1 VKRLRSAVER
11 IFEVVTVGLLVVLA
25 VEVLAGIVFRAF
37 RRPLVWYDEVASV
50 LLAWLTYYGSALA
63 ALKRA
68 HIGFPGFVRA
78 MPRAPRTAALVVRE
92 IAVTG
97 FFLLLAWEG
106 ARILGELG
114 GETLVTV
121 DIPVRLTQSV
131 IPVGAVLFIVAE
143 LLTLPERIREARGE
157 AAPPSDVD
165 KASKELAH

>member
-143 LLTLPERIREARGE
+143 LLTLSERIREARGE

>member
-1 VKRLRSAVER
+1 VNRVRRVVER
-11 IFEVVTVGLLVVLA
+11 IFEVVTVGLLVVLFL
-25 VEVLAGIVFRAF
+25 EVLAGIVFRAF
-37 RRPLVWYDEVASV
+37 RHPLVWYDEVASV

-68 HIGFPGFVRA
+68 HIGFPGFVRG
-78 MPRAPRTAALVVRE
+78 MPRGPRTAALVVRE

-121 DIPVRLTQSV
+121 DVPVRLTQSV
-131 IPVGAVLFIVAE
+131 IPIGSVLFIVAE
-143 LLTLPERIREARGE
+143 LLNLPERIREARGE

>member
-1 VKRLRSAVER
+1 MTKLRAVVER

-78 MPRAPRTAALVVRE
+78 MPRGGRTTALVIRE
-92 IAVTG
+92 VAVTG
-97 FFLLLAWEG
+97 FFLLLAW
-106 ARILGELG
+106 
-114 GETLVTV
+114 
-121 DIPVRLTQSV
+121 D
-131 IPVGAVLFIVAE
+131 
-143 LLTLPERIREARGE
+143 
-157 AAPPSDVD
+157 
-165 KASKELAH
+165 

>member
-1 VKRLRSAVER
+1 MKRLRSAVER

-68 HIGFPGFVRA
+68 HIGFPGLVRA

-143 LLTLPERIREARGE
+143 LLTLSERIREARGE

>member
-1 VKRLRSAVER
+1 VKGLRGAVER
-11 IFEVVTVGLLVVLA
+11 IFEVVTVALLVVLA
-25 VEVLAGIVFRAF
+25 VEVLAGIVFRSF
-37 RRPLVWYDEVASV
+37 GRPLVWYDEVASV

-78 MPRAPRTAALVVRE
+78 LPRGGRMTALVIRE

-97 FFLLLAWEG
+97 FFLLLAWQG

-114 GETLVTV
+114 GETLTTV

-131 IPVGAVLFIVAE
+131 IPVGAVLFIIAE
-143 LLTLPERIREARGE
+143 LLNLPGRIGE
-157 AAPPSDVD
+157 AKGEVAPPSDVA
-165 KASKELAH
+165 KAAKELAH